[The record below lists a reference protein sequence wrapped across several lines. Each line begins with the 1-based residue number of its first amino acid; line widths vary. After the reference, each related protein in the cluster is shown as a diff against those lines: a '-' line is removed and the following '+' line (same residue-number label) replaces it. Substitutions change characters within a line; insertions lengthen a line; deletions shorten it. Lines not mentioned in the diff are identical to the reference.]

1 MPLALPDVA
10 VALLCCVYTCKCEYV
25 FSPPFSWYFHLVNF
39 VIASFPFCFPEVIN
53 KDPILELQYFYFH
66 LDSLIFFQE
75 SKGLKRP
82 HQLRLPRRCQ
92 WSFTPGPRV

>member
-1 MPLALPDVA
+1 MLLALPDVA
-10 VALLCCVYTCKCEYV
+10 AALLCCVYTCKCEYV

-39 VIASFPFCFPEVIN
+39 VIASFTFCFPEGIN
-53 KDPILELQYFYFH
+53 KDPILKLQYFCFH
-66 LDSLIFFQE
+66 LDSLTIFQE

-82 HQLRLPRRCQ
+82 HQLRFPRRCQ